1 MNEVVKNLTHFYQ
14 SKNVAVPEL
23 LCDCGEQQEL
33 YNQRRQ
39 IFNRNFQFKP
49 TVIVLCESKEQ
60 VSVLVQFTSAEG
72 LTLRVRSGGH
82 DHEGECTG
90 TDVVLMDLSKMNK
103 VDIRDGY
110 VAIEAGNIFKNLTT
124 TLAKSEVMIPHGTC
138 ATVGIAG
145 FTLGGGWGPWTRKH
159 GMCCESVIGATV
171 VLGDG
176 SIVDVSQQEEYDNEK
191 SLLWA
196 LKGGGGF
203 SYGIVTEF
211 RITTFPLPPML
222 IKFQVQW
229 NKLEHQRHMESYFA
243 HPHHLTPT
251 LDVLQ
256 AWEQLIDGEGET
268 NEKLVGTNLKISAKP
283 SKLDEPFVVDKVC
296 HNCIMYG
303 YWEGNEDELKE
314 FLRINFST
322 VPHYKYKLLGK
333 GGTHNTTENYGT
345 NLMSNWDRFSFQQ
358 VQQLMLNNDADEH
371 DMPFPPDLDDPAPH
385 KITSRLV
392 EAQGLDKEGY
402 VQLLRSLTSPL
413 VEIGNVQLGLFTYIT
428 LGAINGKYYKNMTP
442 DRAIHSSFPYKDRLY
457 TIQYQTWWNEKPK
470 QKAKG
475 EDNKVYNRVNRALD
489 WMDVCRNFKI
499 PNTSGAFISF
509 KDSSIPTKTYFD
521 VSYEKLI
528 RAKHKHS
535 KDPFNHFRSRKTII

>member
-1 MNEVVKNLTHFYQ
+1 MNEVVKNLTDFYQ
-14 SKNVAVPEL
+14 SHNVAVPEL
-23 LCDCGEQQEL
+23 LYDCSEYQEL

-49 TVIVLCESKEQ
+49 TVIVMCENKEQ
-60 VSVLVQFTSAEG
+60 VSVLVCFTSTKG

-103 VDIRDGY
+103 VEIRDGY
-110 VAIEAGNIFKNLTT
+110 AAIEAGIIFKDLTT
-124 TLAKSEVMIPHGTC
+124 LLAKSEVMIPHGTC
-138 ATVGIAG
+138 ATVGIGG

-176 SIVDVSQQEEYDNEK
+176 SIVDVSQQMEYDHEK

-211 RITTFPLPPML
+211 RILTFKLPRTL
-222 IKFQVQW
+222 IKFRVQW
-229 NKLEHQRHMESYFA
+229 NKLQLHKHTEGYFA
-243 HPHHLTPT
+243 HPKHLTPT

-256 AWEQLIDGEGET
+256 AWEQLIDEEGET

-283 SKLDEPFVVDKVC
+283 SILDEHFIVDQIC

-303 YWEGNEDELKE
+303 YWEGSEPELED
-314 FLRINFST
+314 FLRINFAN
-322 VPHYKYKLLGK
+322 VPNYKYKKLGT
-333 GGTHNTTENYGT
+333 GGTNHTTANYGDY
-345 NLMSNWDRFSFQQ
+345 LMSDWDRFSFHE
-358 VQQLMLNNDADEH
+358 VQQLMLDNDADEQ
-371 DMPFPPDLDDPAPH
+371 DRPFPPDLDAPAPH

-392 EAQGLDKEGY
+392 EAHGLDKEGY
-402 VQLLRSLTSPL
+402 VQLLKSLTSPL
-413 VEIGNVQLGLFTYIT
+413 IEIGNVQLGLFTYIT
-428 LGAINGKYYKNMTP
+428 LGALNGKFYKSITP
-442 DRAIHSSFPYKDRLY
+442 DRAKHSSFPYKDRLY
-457 TIQYQTWWNEKPK
+457 TIQYQTWWNEDDK

-475 EDNKVYNRVNRALD
+475 ENNKVYNRVNRALD
-489 WMDVCRNFKI
+489 WMDSCRNFKI
-499 PNTSGAFISF
+499 PYTSGAFISF
-509 KDSSIPTKTYFD
+509 KDSSVPTKTYFD
-521 VSYEKLI
+521 TSYEKLI
-528 RAKHKHS
+528 QVKHKYS
-535 KDPFNHFRSRKTII
+535 KDPLNHFRSRKTII